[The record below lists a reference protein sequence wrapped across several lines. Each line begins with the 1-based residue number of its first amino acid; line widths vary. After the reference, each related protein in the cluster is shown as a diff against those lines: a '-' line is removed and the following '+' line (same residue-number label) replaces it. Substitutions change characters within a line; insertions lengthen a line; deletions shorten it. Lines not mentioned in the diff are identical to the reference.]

1 MPTKV
6 RGRPTGIAVTG
17 GLLAAGGPDKRME
30 PPKGVPFPPLGVSKT
45 ALLSPDIIM
54 GG

>member
-1 MPTKV
+1 MPNKV
-6 RGRPTGIAVTG
+6 RGRPTGIGWLEVC
-17 GLLAAGGPDKRME
+17 LPMAAGHKNQ

-45 ALLSPDIIM
+45 ALLSPDVLM